1 MSASS
6 PVIDGLLGLTRA
18 GRMHLARRRVDVSQ
32 AARRAVAKLRAR
44 EPDRRVVVEIAEGL
58 EAWADEALVAV
69 VLDQLLGN
77 AWKYT
82 RRTADARVE
91 VGARRSGGSVV
102 FHVRDNGVGFDM
114 ARAGR
119 LFTPFARL
127 QGSTTAQAGFSE
139 WGADSLDLTVASQ
152 TTSSLR
158 TTLGA
163 ELQNEFGPVDLHLR
177 LGWLHEYA
185 DTARPMTASFAGAP
199 GVAFTVFGATPQR
212 DSAAIGFSGCT
223 KVGESTELYA
233 RYDGEVGGGSD
244 NHAFNVGL
252 RMVW

>member
-1 MSASS
+1 LSASS

-119 LFTPFARL
+119 LFTPFVR
-127 QGSTTAQAGFSE
+127 
-139 WGADSLDLTVASQ
+139 
-152 TTSSLR
+152 
-158 TTLGA
+158 
-163 ELQNEFGPVDLHLR
+163 
-177 LGWLHEYA
+177 LHEGEHFEGHGLGLA
-185 DTARPMTASFAGAP
+185 SARRIVERHGGEIRAEAREGE
-199 GVAFTVFGATPQR
+199 GATFYFSLGP
-212 DSAAIGFSGCT
+212 AA
-223 KVGESTELYA
+223 A
-233 RYDGEVGGGSD
+233 
-244 NHAFNVGL
+244 
-252 RMVW
+252 